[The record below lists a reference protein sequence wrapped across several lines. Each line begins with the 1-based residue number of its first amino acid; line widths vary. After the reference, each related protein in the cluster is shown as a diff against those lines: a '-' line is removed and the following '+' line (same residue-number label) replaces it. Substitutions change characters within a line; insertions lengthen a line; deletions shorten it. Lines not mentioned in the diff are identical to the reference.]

1 MKIEKTNIVKM
12 MILALLLVFLTGCA
26 AKQKEGL
33 TVIPAERPVSE
44 YVNEDVDYMI
54 DRYDPWEGFNR
65 NMYNFNY
72 HFDKYLF
79 LPVVGGYEFIMPD
92 YFEDRISGIF
102 KNATEL
108 RNFMNNLLQFKLKS
122 TAITIG
128 RFLVNTTVGL
138 AGMYDPA
145 TKMGMLSQ
153 REDFGQTLGHWG
165 MGPGPYLV
173 VPLIG
178 PSTLRDTTG
187 WTVDWAVR
195 TVVLDWVLDD
205 VMDVGDKSKVSL
217 GISILNAIDGR
228 HNVDF
233 RYHQSGS
240 PFEYDLIRMLYLEKR
255 KMDVAR

>member
-12 MILALLLVFLTGCA
+12 MILALLLVFLTSCA
-26 AKQKEGL
+26 AKQKEV
-33 TVIPAERPVSE
+33 VIPAERPVSE
-44 YVNEDVDYMI
+44 YVDEDREYMI

-72 HFDKYLF
+72 HFDKYVL

-102 KNATEL
+102 KNFGEL
-108 RNFMNNLLQFKLKS
+108 RNFMNNLLQFKLTR
-122 TAITIG
+122 TAITTG
-128 RFLVNTTVGL
+128 RFLVNSTVGL

-145 TKMGMLSQ
+145 TKMGMLEQ
-153 REDFGQTLGHWG
+153 KEDFGQTLGHYG

-173 VPLIG
+173 MPILG
-178 PSTLRDTTG
+178 PSSLRDTTG
-187 WTVDWAVR
+187 FAVDSVVR
-195 TVVLDWVLDD
+195 SLVLDWALD
-205 VMDVGDKSKVSL
+205 DVGDKSKVIL
-217 GISILNAIDGR
+217 AINILNAIDTR

-240 PFEYDLIRMLYLEKR
+240 PFEYDLLRMLYLEKR